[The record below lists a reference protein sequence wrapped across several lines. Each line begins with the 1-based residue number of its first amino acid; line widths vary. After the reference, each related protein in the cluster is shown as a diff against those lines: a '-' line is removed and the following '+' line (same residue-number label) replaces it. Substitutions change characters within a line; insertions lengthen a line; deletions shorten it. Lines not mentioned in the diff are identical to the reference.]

1 MSLPIAEWRSVRMS
15 ALHLFS
21 VWNLAIL
28 LVVLI
33 LVFSLLKG
41 DTFLTA
47 FTFQSMVNSRSI
59 NALVALAVMIP
70 IAANNFDLSVAS
82 ILGISQVL
90 ANGLQ
95 TQQGLS
101 WQAACLLC
109 IIMGAIVG
117 LINGFLVTRARINSF
132 IATLGSGTLLLG
144 LNQWYTGGRQV
155 VGVLPRDFVAIAGK
169 IPFTGVPLAVVYVLV
184 VVILLWVVF
193 DYLPL
198 GRFLYIIGDSP
209 RAAELNI
216 ADTLC
221 DDRFRRLGSP
231 RRARRRHSAGPAPGW
246 AEHCRA
252 GADAARLHRSPA
264 GRDSDPAWSPQ
275 RLGHPARGRRTRC
288 RRCGP
293 HSTRRAVLCRESI
306 QWRDARARGRPRG
319 PVAAKSRPKEAGR
332 GRRGEAGTMNAAFDL
347 TGRRILITGAADGIG
362 AATARVCASLGAEIL
377 LVDLRNAASV
387 ADQIREAGGR
397 ASCRV
402 ADVGARATIER
413 LAAAV
418 GDVDG
423 LVANAAVCPW
433 DDDWDDLNWDANFD
447 RVMAVNVLGPI
458 HLARVFLPGMIRRR
472 WGRIVFV
479 GSLAGRTGGLI
490 AGPHYVA
497 SKGGIH
503 ALVKWLARR
512 AGPHNVLVNGVA
524 PASVET
530 PMMTDRPVDLA
541 RIPLARKA
549 QPEEVA
555 WPIAFLCSGAAS
567 YICGAVLDVNG
578 GVHMG

>member
-1 MSLPIAEWRSVRMS
+1 
-15 ALHLFS
+15 
-21 VWNLAIL
+21 
-28 LVVLI
+28 
-33 LVFSLLKG
+33 
-41 DTFLTA
+41 
-47 FTFQSMVNSRSI
+47 
-59 NALVALAVMIP
+59 
-70 IAANNFDLSVAS
+70 
-82 ILGISQVL
+82 
-90 ANGLQ
+90 
-95 TQQGLS
+95 
-101 WQAACLLC
+101 
-109 IIMGAIVG
+109 
-117 LINGFLVTRARINSF
+117 
-132 IATLGSGTLLLG
+132 
-144 LNQWYTGGRQV
+144 
-155 VGVLPRDFVAIAGK
+155 
-169 IPFTGVPLAVVYVLV
+169 
-184 VVILLWVVF
+184 
-193 DYLPL
+193 
-198 GRFLYIIGDSP
+198 
-209 RAAELNI
+209 
-216 ADTLC
+216 
-221 DDRFRRLGSP
+221 
-231 RRARRRHSAGPAPGW
+231 
-246 AEHCRA
+246 
-252 GADAARLHRSPA
+252 
-264 GRDSDPAWSPQ
+264 
-275 RLGHPARGRRTRC
+275 
-288 RRCGP
+288 
-293 HSTRRAVLCRESI
+293 
-306 QWRDARARGRPRG
+306 
-319 PVAAKSRPKEAGR
+319 
-332 GRRGEAGTMNAAFDL
+332 MNAVFDL

-402 ADVGARATIER
+402 ADLGARATVER
-413 LAAAV
+413 LAADV

-458 HLARVFLPGMIRRR
+458 HLARVFLPAMIRRR

-497 SKGGIH
+497 SKGGVH
-503 ALVKWLARR
+503 AVVKWLARR
-512 AGPHNVLVNGVA
+512 AAPHGVLVNGVA